1 MSLKA
6 PTRSGYRW
14 RLGLIGLAML
24 GFGLYCVY
32 DWQIGYPHKKH
43 VYESYL
49 QIKEQYPQTYPTQ
62 WDIYAREQG
71 WSTKV
76 DEKTDTDIRTQLIM
90 ALIVLPIGLYFTWKF
105 IVSLNRWI
113 AMDERGL
120 SASGGKQVPYESIR
134 GVDWSR
140 WKTKGIAVV
149 RYDDGGKERR
159 LVLDDWKYETQ
170 PIKDMA
176 TRLRDEYPDP
186 AVSAPPPPELSP
198 TEEPPTRPDA

>member
-49 QIKEQYPQTYPTQ
+49 QIKEQYPQTYPTE
-62 WDIYAREQG
+62 WDRHATQRG
-71 WSTKV
+71 WSNAV
-76 DEKTDTDIRTQLIM
+76 PSEKTDQDIRTQLIM
-90 ALIVLPIGLYFTWKF
+90 ALITLPIGLYFTWKF
-105 IVSLNRWI
+105 IASLSRWI
-113 AMDERGL
+113 AMDDRGL
-120 SASGGKQVPYESIR
+120 SASGGKQVPFESIR

-149 RYDDGGKERR
+149 RYDDAGRERK

-176 TRLRDEYPDP
+176 TRLQDEYPDP
-186 AVSAPPPPELSP
+186 AAQTPPPADP
-198 TEEPPTRPDA
+198 TEPARSEV